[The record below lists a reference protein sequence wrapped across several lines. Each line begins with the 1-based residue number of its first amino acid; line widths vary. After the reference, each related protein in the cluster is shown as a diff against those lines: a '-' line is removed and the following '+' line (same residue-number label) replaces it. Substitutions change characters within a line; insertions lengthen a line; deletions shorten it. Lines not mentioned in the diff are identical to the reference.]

1 MEKYGHFTEDG
12 LEFVINQPNLPRP
25 WSHFL
30 TNEEYCSFITHTGGG
45 FSFFRDCATDR
56 MLRWSGARW
65 QFDRPGRY
73 IFLRDKEN
81 GEYWSINW
89 QPLRKNYEK
98 FETRHGLGYTVV
110 SSKSNGIEGRIEYFV
125 PVKELCELWK
135 VKIKNDTNRPRH
147 ILAYPYLEWLIGDSG
162 SDLLVGNI
170 SNLLTRVDFDKKLD
184 CIKARKT
191 TAWRLYKAKPYE
203 YEICFATNIPVKG
216 YDCNKSVF
224 LGRFNDETNPET
236 VINGSIN
243 NSISDGEKAVGVLQL
258 ELDLAPFEE
267 KEFVVI
273 LGHVKKGKIKLLLD
287 RYRNLENVNREFK
300 TTKNWWLKMTESI
313 RIKTPDPDFNIMM
326 NYWIKYQIHV
336 CNYWSRSPGLYHE
349 GQGGRGYRDSCQDAE
364 GMLAINP
371 DYSRKKILAIARLIR
386 KDGTNAPGWSDTYG
400 PYHEKPFKDHPTWF
414 VSTVN
419 AYVKET
425 GDKAILNKKVSY
437 LKDMWR
443 KGGMEIDLAWKKGS
457 IAEGEGT
464 IFEHIV
470 KQLNYTFNDCALK
483 GFPRIGYADWNDAI
497 DSAGLKGKGSSV
509 WLGQALVRSM
519 KLAIE
524 LAEFLNKKNIAA
536 DFRKKVKIM
545 TDRLN
550 RNAWDGE
557 WFVRGFKDN
566 GKVFGSN
573 KNKEGKIFL
582 NTQSWAILSDTVE
595 GKRKEKMLKSMDRYL
610 DSEHGM
616 VLFAPHY
623 ATYDFELGR
632 IALFSPGTKEN
643 AAIFCHAAT
652 FKAFADC
659 MAGRGTKAYQTMRKI
674 MPNVQKDYDLYKT
687 EPYTYAEYLVG
698 PGHPYLFG
706 EGAFTWVTG
715 TAGWTFLTA
724 IEGLLGVKRDFKGL
738 RIDPCI
744 PSNWKECKVIRKFRG
759 STYAVE
765 IKNPKGVEKGVK
777 EVTVDGKRING
788 NLVKAFKDGK
798 THKINVIMG

>member
-1 MEKYGHFTEDG
+1 LEKYGHFTEDG
-12 LEFVINQPNLPRP
+12 LEFVINQPNLPRA

-30 TNEEYCSFITHTGGG
+30 TNEEYCCFITHTGGG
-45 FSFFRDCATDR
+45 FSFFKDCATDR
-56 MLRWSGARW
+56 ILRWSGANW
-65 QFDRPGRY
+65 QVDRPGRY
-73 IFLRDKEN
+73 IFLKDKDN
-81 GEYWSINW
+81 GEYWSVNW
-89 QPLRKNYEK
+89 QPLQKNYEK
-98 FETRHGLGYTVV
+98 FEARHGLGYTVV
-110 SSKSNGIEGRIEYFV
+110 SSKSNGIEGKIEYFV
-125 PVKELCELWK
+125 PVKDSCELWK
-135 VKIKNDTNRPRH
+135 VKIKNDTDRARH
-147 ILAYPYLEWLIGDSG
+147 LLVYPYLEWLIGDSG

-170 SNLLTRVDFDKKLD
+170 SNLLTRIDFDKKLD

-203 YEICFATNIPVKG
+203 YEICFGTNLPIKG

-224 LGRFNDETNPET
+224 LGRFNDERNPET
-236 VINGSIN
+236 IAKGGIN
-243 NSISDGEKAVGVLQL
+243 NSICDGERGVGVLQL
-258 ELDLAPFEE
+258 EIDLAPFEE
-267 KEFVVI
+267 KEFTVI
-273 LGHVKKGKIKLLLD
+273 LGHVKKGGSKSLLD
-287 RYRNLENVNREFK
+287 RYRNMNNVNKEFQN
-300 TTKNWWLKMTESI
+300 TKDWWLKMTETV
-313 RIKTPDPDFNIMM
+313 RIETPDPDFNNII
-326 NYWIKYQIHV
+326 NYWVKYQLYI

-371 DYSRKKILAIARLIR
+371 EYSRKKILAIARLIR
-386 KDGTNAPGWSDTYG
+386 RDGTNAPGWSDTYG

-414 VSTVN
+414 VSTV
-419 AYVKET
+419 YGYIKET
-425 GDKAILNKKVSY
+425 GDVKLLSKKAPY
-437 LKDMWR
+437 LKDMWCD
-443 KGGMEIDLAWKKGS
+443 GGMHADPNWTKGS
-457 IAEGEGT
+457 VTDGEGT
-464 IFEHIV
+464 IFDHIV
-470 KQLNYTFNDCALK
+470 KQLNYTYNDCGRNGL
-483 GFPRIGYADWNDAI
+483 PHIGYADWNDAFDNVGI
-497 DSAGLKGKGSSV
+497 KGKGESV
-509 WLGQALVRSM
+509 WLAQALVRSLM
-519 KLAIE
+519 LASE
-524 LAEFLNKKNIAA
+524 LADVLGKKKLTQEL
-536 DFRKKVKIM
+536 RKRAEIM
-545 TDRLN
+545 KRRLN
-550 RNAWDGE
+550 RNGWDGE
-557 WFVRGFKDN
+557 WFVRGFRDN
-566 GKVFGSN
+566 GKVFGSK

-616 VLFAPHY
+616 VLFTPHY

-659 MAGRGTKAYQTMRKI
+659 VVGRGTKAYETMKKI
-674 MPNVQKDYDLYKT
+674 MPNAQKDYDLYKT
-687 EPYTYAEYLVG
+687 EPYAYAEYIVG

-715 TAGWTFLTA
+715 TAGWAFLTA
-724 IEGLLGVKRDFKGL
+724 IEGLMGVKRDFEGL

-744 PSNWKECKVIRKFRG
+744 PSHWKRCKVTRKFRG